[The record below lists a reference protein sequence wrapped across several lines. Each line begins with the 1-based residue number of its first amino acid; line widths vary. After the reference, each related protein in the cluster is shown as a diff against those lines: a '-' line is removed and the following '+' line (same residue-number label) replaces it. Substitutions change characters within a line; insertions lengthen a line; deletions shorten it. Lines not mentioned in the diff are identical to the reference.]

1 MLIAF
6 EFFVEAL
13 VLLPCSQH
21 RALYLLASWLSGLTH
36 SALTTSTQ
44 MLRLILFA
52 KDVAETLLREH
63 QTLLRFGAATG
74 PVTVSYIATHRFA

>member
-1 MLIAF
+1 
-6 EFFVEAL
+6 
-13 VLLPCSQH
+13 
-21 RALYLLASWLSGLTH
+21 
-36 SALTTSTQ
+36 
-44 MLRLILFA
+44 MLRLIRFA